1 MKEDKLTIVKTYHF
15 GMNCKKIMDHYST
28 YNNGNAFIT
37 SNSLDD
43 LSKKVLKH
51 GGSISYK
58 VPETLLRSKPINKKK
73 RKYRFLGQVEY
84 FHEPLSS
91 KERDYINTKTNQK
104 SINRESRINNSLEDK
119 LTEPAYN

>member
-15 GMNCKKIMDHYST
+15 DISGKKIMDHYST

-43 LSKKVLKH
+43 LSKKVLKYE
-51 GGSISYK
+51 GSISYK

-91 KERDYINTKTNQK
+91 KERDYINTKTNQE
-104 SINRESRINNSLEDK
+104 SINKKSKINKSLEDK
-119 LTEPAYN
+119 LVESAYH

>member
-1 MKEDKLTIVKTYHF
+1 MKEDKLTIIKTYHF
-15 GMNCKKIMDHYST
+15 DINGKKIMDHYST

-43 LSKKVLKH
+43 LSKKVLRY

-58 VPETLLRSKPINKKK
+58 VPENLIRSKLINKKK
-73 RKYRFLGQVEY
+73 RKYSFLGQVEY

-91 KERDYINTKTNQK
+91 KERDYINTKTNQE
-104 SINRESRINNSLEDK
+104 SINKKSKINKSLEEK
-119 LTEPAYN
+119 LAESGYN